1 MVDTNAHRP
10 MPIQIPRK
18 YPRNWLSQIM
28 IFYFIY
34 NNKYVAII
42 NIFIV
47 LLCREP
53 SCQFR
58 ETRIKESTEQE
69 VQTREE

>member
-1 MVDTNAHRP
+1 LIPMLIVHAHSNLQKIPKKLVITN
-10 MPIQIPRK
+10 
-18 YPRNWLSQIM
+18 ND
-28 IFYFIY
+28 FYFIY

-47 LLCREP
+47 LLCRES

-69 VQTREE
+69 VQTGDE